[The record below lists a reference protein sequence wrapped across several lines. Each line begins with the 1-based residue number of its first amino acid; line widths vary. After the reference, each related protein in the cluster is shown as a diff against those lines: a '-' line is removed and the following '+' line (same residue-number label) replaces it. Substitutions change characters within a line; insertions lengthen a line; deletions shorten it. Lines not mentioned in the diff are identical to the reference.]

1 MVLDK
6 FCIAVHSLRTAL
18 HPLDKQFF
26 RACVLDLILS
36 WHHQSFHHL
45 ERHLMNF
52 HVGFLLHHD
61 NRKLAREYARR
72 PNKAGPLIH
81 PCFVQ

>member
-1 MVLDK
+1 
-6 FCIAVHSLRTAL
+6 
-18 HPLDKQFF
+18 
-26 RACVLDLILS
+26 
-36 WHHQSFHHL
+36 
-45 ERHLMNF
+45 MNF